1 MLIEKLNRVA
11 KSETLLFNAAPRVLC
26 WPAALIVWGPGFFS
40 VKHKHHSVKLVMAIE
55 GELRIRRGPPQK
67 WTECRAALVKADAPH
82 EVDASNTQVFLAF
95 VDPESD
101 LGAALLERLNEDITP
116 IKDDTVASWRRHLGD
131 PANLTSAQV
140 EPCVR
145 NSHLSNRRTPRL
157 HPKAAR
163 TLQVIREDL
172 GTYQGLS
179 RKTYGGDSRAVRIV
193 FYAHFHRISR
203 RSAATLHPLATPA
216 ARCRRDHERRHGDAS
231 SASCRLDVPHSQP
244 EESNCFG

>member
-67 WTECRAALVKADAPH
+67 WSH
-82 EVDASNTQVFLAF
+82 
-95 VDPESD
+95 
-101 LGAALLERLNEDITP
+101 EDITP

-145 NSHLSNRRTPRL
+145 NSHLSNRRRRGFTPRL
-157 HPKAAR
+157 P
-163 TLQVIREDL
+163 
-172 GTYQGLS
+172 G
-179 RKTYGGDSRAVRIV
+179 
-193 FYAHFHRISR
+193 
-203 RSAATLHPLATPA
+203 P
-216 ARCRRDHERRHGDAS
+216 
-231 SASCRLDVPHSQP
+231 CRL
-244 EESNCFG
+244 